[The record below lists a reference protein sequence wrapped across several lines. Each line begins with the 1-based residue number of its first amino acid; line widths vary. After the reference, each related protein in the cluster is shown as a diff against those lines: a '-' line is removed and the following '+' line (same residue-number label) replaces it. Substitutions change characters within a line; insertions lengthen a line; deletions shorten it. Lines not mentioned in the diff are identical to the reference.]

1 MPTIDVLL
9 TATNRPTFTVDV
21 LLTGMNR
28 PRRTREVVLTAS
40 NIPSIRTVDV
50 VLHGTNIPT
59 RRVLD
64 VLLSASN
71 VGAPIVRAAVPSVW
85 EMQTTATFGGEAIK
99 NWSFSRSGDQPSLTV
114 VFRGDYRSFSGS
126 NMRITV
132 RAVNTA
138 TGETRSF
145 STEYLRGNGA
155 ARYVETPV
163 GGETTLQFGSAATD
177 PANKP
182 LPELLDW
189 QDEDEELQGTYTPE
203 AIRYA
208 TRKRLPVQALLSL
221 AAQTAGV
228 TVVIQGAAPFN
239 GEIVQKT
246 GSDYS
251 TRGKTL
257 VQVLQDWYGKA
268 GYNLLYVDNQLW
280 VCEPFP
286 TTGGISLI
294 NQSGALTGRETSPVK
309 TEEYGRILLTGT
321 PMEARLGDLVDFG
334 DSADQPHTQL
344 EINANNKLHTIT
356 QTNTGYTVTGIEK
369 SGGRVIA
376 TGSLSVGEVRV
387 KPPEATDAFG
397 VPLTETVYRGVALEE
412 SNTNYYYL
420 PDAPNVLRMTKE
432 INKKWVYTWRYDVI
446 GRKATLSIP
455 DYSVTVPA
463 GYVLGDEITTTWYS
477 YSPQGWLQ
485 KKVTEYRKILSLI
498 AWYSGSNVEDVGDG
512 EANTMITTEK
522 WAPVGGGLW
531 SYQRQTF
538 ASQHAPTFNAEDLQW
553 MDLLITSGIVE
564 SYSEITDQAPTHIRM
579 PERGAEQ
586 TVQDQL
592 VLIPREYELTSG
604 TGTENL
610 TVDFPT
616 ETTSL
621 GTLASILQKTVRPR
635 IQTDWQYA
643 LPVSVR
649 VWDVHEGHRVTGLS
663 ASGNGGAGF
672 ALQVTGEKL
681 I

>member
-9 TATNRPTFTVDV
+9 TATNRPTLTTDV

-40 NIPSIRTVDV
+40 NIPSKRTVDV
-50 VLHGTNIPT
+50 LLHSTNIPT

-71 VGAPIVRAAVPSVW
+71 VSGPIVRAAVPSVW
-85 EMQTTATFGGEAIK
+85 EMQTTATFGREAIK

-228 TVVIQGAAPFN
+228 TVVIQGATPFS
-239 GEIVQKT
+239 GEIIQKT

-268 GYNLLYVDNQLW
+268 GYSLLFVDDQLW

-286 TTGGISLI
+286 TTGGIGLI

-309 TEEYGRILLTGT
+309 TEEYGRILLTGM

-334 DSADQPHTQL
+334 DSSDQPHTQF
-344 EINANNKLHTIT
+344 EVGTNAVLSEQTTNSQGFTATGTQKL
-356 QTNTGYTVTGIEK
+356 
-369 SGGRVIA
+369 GGRVIA
-376 TGSLSVGEVRV
+376 SGSLSVGEVRV
-387 KPPEATDAFG
+387 KPPEG
-397 VPLTETVYRGVALEE
+397 SELPERVLVGVAQSV
-412 SNTNYYYL
+412 SNTTYDYL
-420 PDAPNVLRMTKE
+420 PDVPVLRYTQE
-432 INKKWVYTWRYDVI
+432 TTQKWAYTH
-446 GRKATLSIP
+446 GGALGSANLSIP
-455 DYSVTVPA
+455 DYSVTVPC
-463 GYVLGDEITTTWYS
+463 GYPLGPEVTRTWFYYS
-477 YSPQGWLQ
+477 AQGWLQ
-485 KKVTEYRKILSLI
+485 KKVTAYDRASTVVATALNEAEEAIE
-498 AWYSGSNVEDVGDG
+498 GG
-512 EANTMITTEK
+512 EVQHMLTVEK
-522 WAPVGGGLW
+522 WLPVGNGLW
-531 SYQRQTF
+531 SYSRQT
-538 ASQHAPTFNAEDLQW
+538 HGTNLTPTYDAESLGWVDILPATG
-553 MDLLITSGIVE
+553 LIE
-564 SYSEITDQAPTHIRM
+564 SHSEITDQAPTHIRM

-586 TVQDQL
+586 TVQDQV
-592 VLIPREYELTSG
+592 VLIPREHELTSG

-635 IQTDWQYA
+635 VQTDWQYA

-649 VWDVHEGHRVTGLS
+649 VWDVHEGHRVTGLN

-672 ALQVTGEKL
+672 SLQVTGEKL